1 MSASPQAGALD
12 DIAGQIDK
20 ASALRAVADDYVVT
34 QEFQDTLT
42 GVLASATC
50 EYVTGNLDNA
60 QELEAWLLEEAANS
74 GLAFVVGWTKRP

>member
-1 MSASPQAGALD
+1 M
-12 DIAGQIDK
+12 
-20 ASALRAVADDYVVT
+20 VT

-74 GLAFVVGWTKRP
+74 GLAFVVGVDEAALMAQQIREEVANGLDAGSVCELIP